1 MKETMVPF
9 FMGMHCFAHQTNFAM
24 LVLPKLNMVA

>member
-9 FMGMHCFAHQTNFAM
+9 FMEVHFFAHQTNFVV
-24 LVLPKLNMVA
+24 LVLSKLNLVA